1 MQVRYL
7 ELLYYRIRSHP
18 DNFHILPLLF
28 RFVSTV
34 RQPCHATAKHN
45 NSCNDTKDRC
55 CPGVCSKIS
64 HWNGIL
70 NLWASRKCCHGK
82 GKCAKSDS
90 TRNETLRNIS
100 CAEYS
105 GATGSI
111 TNATT
116 NKETPPY
123 VKIAQVNTTE
133 STARFFPNFKVQNCA
148 IDCAFPEISINFAK
162 TAPNR

>member
-7 ELLYYRIRSHP
+7 ELLYYRIRSYP

-70 NLWASRKCCHGK
+70 DLRTSRKCC
-82 GKCAKSDS
+82 
-90 TRNETLRNIS
+90 
-100 CAEYS
+100 
-105 GATGSI
+105 I

-133 STARFFPNFKVQNCA
+133 STARLFPNLRVQNCA
-148 IDCAFPEISINFAK
+148 MDCAFPEISINFAK